1 MKSFIPCKE
10 DMQKKWHVID
20 AEGQVLGR
28 LAARTARLLTGKDK
42 PVYTPFL
49 DTGDHVIVINAEK
62 IKLTGNK
69 LKDKKYRHHS
79 GYPGGLKEIAADVL
93 LQKYP
98 DRLVRE
104 AIFGM
109 LPKTKLG
116 RAMKKKLK
124 VYKGPEHPHQA
135 QQPVELAL

>member
-1 MKSFIPCKE
+1 MKSFIPCGK

-28 LAARTARLLTGKDK
+28 LAVRAARLLTGKDK

-49 DTGDHVIVINAEK
+49 DTGDHVIIINAEK
-62 IKLTGNK
+62 VKLTGKK
-69 LKDKKYRHHS
+69 LTDKKYRHHT
-79 GYPGGLKEIAADVL
+79 GYPGGLKEISAAAL
-93 LQKYP
+93 LAKNP

-104 AIFGM
+104 AVIGM

-116 RAMKKKLK
+116 RSMRKKLK

-135 QQPVELAL
+135 QQPTALSL

>member
-28 LAARTARLLTGKDK
+28 LAARAARLLTGKDK

-49 DTGDHVIVINAEK
+49 DTGDHVIVVNAEK

-69 LKDKKYRHHS
+69 LKDKKYRHHT
-79 GYPGGLKEIAADVL
+79 GYPGGLKEITAGSL
-93 LQKYP
+93 LEKHP
-98 DRLVRE
+98 DRLVRA

-116 RAMKKKLK
+116 RSMRKKLK

-135 QQPVELAL
+135 QRPTALA

>member
-28 LAARTARLLTGKDK
+28 LAARAARLLTGKDK

-69 LKDKKYRHHS
+69 LKDKKYYHHT
-79 GYPGGLKEIAADVL
+79 GYPGGLKEISAGAL
-93 LQKYP
+93 LEKHP
-98 DRLVRE
+98 DRLVRD

-116 RAMKKKLK
+116 RSMRKKLK

-135 QQPVELAL
+135 QQPTALAL